1 MTPDDT
7 SHAVA
12 RFPSSCGR
20 CRGWVCAR
28 GRQTTKDDA
37 RRYKNQKHKMHGGHV
52 STHFPHLTRI
62 PDLSH
67 AHLFGF
73 DQTSLFTLPTH
84 PSSEPLPHTPSPPQ
98 MTGDAPTA
106 TAVFVTTP
114 ADAADADAMVTE
126 NEARQ
131 KQEKQ
136 SPSLVNFLLVSPTP
150 PVHIHTPDS
159 SARPRRLCSRRRR
172 M

>member
-84 PSSEPLPHTPSPPQ
+84 PSNEPLPHTPSPPQ

-106 TAVFVTTP
+106 TSVFVTTP

-131 KQEKQ
+131 KQRKTKPLTRQ
-136 SPSLVNFLLVSPTP
+136 LSPRVTYPTCP
-150 PVHIHTPDS
+150 YIH
-159 SARPRRLCSRRRR
+159 A
-172 M
+172 